1 MPGGPQPGSPLDPP
15 AGWARSPEVVLVRH
29 GETEWSKSGRH
40 TGRTDVPLTEHGRQ
54 EARHLGVALDGRS
67 FAHAWCSPLSRA
79 RDTFE
84 LSGVDA
90 PVEILDDL
98 LEWDYGDYEG
108 VSTAEVRRTIS
119 DWSVWTHPV
128 TGGES
133 VEAVGER
140 ADGVIARLLEVG
152 GDTVLF
158 AHGQYLRILA
168 ARWIGLPAEAGRL
181 LSLDTAAVSV
191 LGYERETRV
200 IRRWNQSGYAGESNH
215 RR

>member
-1 MPGGPQPGSPLDPP
+1 
-15 AGWARSPEVVLVRH
+15 
-29 GETEWSKSGRH
+29 
-40 TGRTDVPLTEHGRQ
+40 
-54 EARHLGVALDGRS
+54 
-67 FAHAWCSPLSRA
+67 
-79 RDTFE
+79 
-84 LSGVDA
+84 
-90 PVEILDDL
+90 
-98 LEWDYGDYEG
+98 
-108 VSTAEVRRTIS
+108 
-119 DWSVWTHPV
+119 
-128 TGGES
+128 
-133 VEAVGER
+133 
-140 ADGVIARLLEVG
+140 VIARLLEVG